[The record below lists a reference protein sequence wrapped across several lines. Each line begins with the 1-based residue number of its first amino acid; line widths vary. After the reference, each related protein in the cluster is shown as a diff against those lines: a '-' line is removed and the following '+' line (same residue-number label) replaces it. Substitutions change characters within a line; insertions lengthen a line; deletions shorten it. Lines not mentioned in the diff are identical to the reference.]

1 MTIPILP
8 IQNLPPTT
16 LLKIQ
21 LKEYANQ
28 LHESID
34 SNNIEIL
41 KRLQDLAGQI
51 DALDVRV
58 TALEP

>member
-8 IQNLPPTT
+8 IQNLPPTV
-16 LLKIQ
+16 LLREE

-28 LHESID
+28 LQESID
-34 SNNIEIL
+34 SNNIEIQ
-41 KRLQDLAGQI
+41 KRLKDLATQL